1 MSEKRT
7 EILGNPNN
15 FTALEL
21 ADFMREK
28 LVTVEE
34 LRQAGLTNDKT
45 IELREL
51 MSAAETLAWEKAT
64 SCNTHEALASYLND
78 FPQGAHAIECAKLLD
93 QKDEALWIETKNALN
108 ESNIRKYLDAFPS
121 GRHAIECETILSDTE
136 WLATLQKGTIDAFEQ
151 YRSKH
156 PERHIQEVSS
166 EINRLSDDRDWA
178 AAQEKLSIEAIQYYV
193 LNHPDGNHIKEAKT
207 WINDFS
213 LKAETLETLTKNPN
227 SCSAKQLQEYV
238 KKKIIS
244 LDELRQTFSQRKVDA
259 ILNYEAPVSLP
270 VSYPP
275 HELDKGRAEVYFWGT
290 PSSGKTSA
298 ISAALCCAN
307 KNGILTLKESQGVDY
322 MAQLATLFND
332 DEVCV
337 FPTNTQSNCI
347 YEMQLSL
354 RDEKKKEH
362 ELTLIDLAGEV
373 FRAMYEKQ
381 AGLIVSDE
389 DTVNTTMNYVL
400 DQSNEKI
407 HFFVVEYGKHYSNWH
422 GVRMDNYLDAC
433 ANFLVKN
440 KILRKST
447 NAVYI
452 LVTKTDQIQC
462 SPEDRPRLA
471 YEYIKEYYPSFY
483 NGLELACQQAGIGDF
498 KVISFSMGDVFAQQL
513 CLFDDSCAWK
523 IINKLLLKTSAT
535 KKGWW
540 KILTQ

>member
-1 MSEKRT
+1 MNEKRN
-7 EILGNPNN
+7 EILINPNN
-15 FTALEL
+15 FTATEL
-21 ADFMREK
+21 AESLQKKIVSTEDLQLSGLSQEK
-28 LVTVEE
+28 L
-34 LRQAGLTNDKT
+34 
-45 IELREL
+45 IELRKTMLEL
-51 MSAAETLAWEKAT
+51 ERSVWENALQCD
-64 SCNTHEALASYLND
+64 SCEALTDYLTK
-78 FPQGAHAIECAKLLD
+78 FPQGAHAIECAKLLE
-93 QKDEALWIETKNALN
+93 QKDKAMWEETKKAIT
-108 ESNIRKYLDAFPS
+108 EDKITKYLKFFPT
-121 GRHAIECETILSDTE
+121 GAHAIEGKAILNDAE
-136 WLATLQKGTIDAFEQ
+136 WLLTLQKNTIEAFEQ
-151 YRSKH
+151 YRSNH
-156 PERHIQEVSS
+156 PERHIQEISA
-166 EINRLSDDRDWA
+166 EINRLSDDRDWNS
-178 AAQEKLSIEAIQYYV
+178 AQEKFTIDAIQHYV
-193 LNHPDGNHIKEAKT
+193 LNHPNGHHITEAKT

-213 LKAETLETLTKNPN
+213 LKSETLETLAKNPN

-244 LDELRQTFSQRKVDA
+244 LDELRKIFDKHKIDA
-259 ILNYEAPVSLP
+259 ILNYETPVSLP

-275 HELDKGRAEVYFWGT
+275 KELDKGRAEVYFWGT

-298 ISAALCCAN
+298 ISATLCCAN
-307 KNGILTLKESQGVDY
+307 KNGILTFRESQGIDY
-322 MAQLATLFND
+322 MSQLASLFKEN
-332 DEVCV
+332 EVCV

-354 RDEKKKEH
+354 RDEKNKEH

-389 DTVNTTMNYVL
+389 ATVNTTMNYVL
-400 DQSNEKI
+400 DQKNEKI

-433 ANFLVKN
+433 ANFLAKN

-462 SPEDRPRLA
+462 APEDRPRLA

-498 KVISFSMGDVFAQQL
+498 RVISFSMGDVFAQQL
-513 CLFDDSCAWK
+513 CLFDDLCAWK